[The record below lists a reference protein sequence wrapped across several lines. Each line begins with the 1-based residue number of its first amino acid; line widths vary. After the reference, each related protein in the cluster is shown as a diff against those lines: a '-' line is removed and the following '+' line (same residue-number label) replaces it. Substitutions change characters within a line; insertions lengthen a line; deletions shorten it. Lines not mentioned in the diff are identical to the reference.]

1 MKKLISAATS
11 LAMAATMLSAA
22 VPFATGAA
30 AARSMELKAYLNP
43 DGTQASTTINV
54 SDESVTVPVA
64 LFATTDAD
72 IQALNARFTVN
83 SKDGDAS
90 KVIFEGEAPI
100 TSGMDYF
107 TTEQTFQTS
116 AGEISTTKLVCWNDS
131 ITVSKRGGTTIS
143 SAGTYTFFNVP
154 AGDQYNPCTN
164 ACMSG
169 VWIGSG
175 YSWAGESSS
184 DFPIIVVPVTFP
196 KGLPA
201 GDYTLDFV
209 NEANDDKGNY
219 STMMEGAE
227 KYSKATGGI
236 EFAESAALTIT
247 VKNDSDEPQVTTAPP
262 VTTEAPKSTT
272 VPDGPKTTAAP
283 KTTSPDAANKKTDD
297 SITIS
302 GGEYTVDFSA
312 LSADDVDAD
321 GNASIIAAAAL
332 SASFVM
338 AGAVNSFA
346 EEEAPVAAEAP
357 VVEGAEAEAPAEA
370 PAEAEAPEEAPAVTT
385 TAVAE
390 PIDIATTTTTIDDAA
405 AETTTAEAPVE
416 AETTTTTTAAA
427 TTTTTTVAKTTKA
440 ANKNSSPKTG
450 DAFPA
455 LPVAGMGLTAVAVA
469 FALRKKNN

>member
-83 SKDGDAS
+83 SKNGDAS

-100 TSGMDYF
+100 SSGEDYF

-116 AGEISTTKLVCWNDS
+116 AGEISTKKLVCWNDS
-131 ITVSKRGGTTIS
+131 ITVSKRGDTTIA

-184 DFPIIVVPVTFP
+184 DFPILVVPVTFP
-196 KGLPA
+196 R
-201 GDYTLDFV
+201 DFPLV
-209 NEANDDKGNY
+209 ITH
-219 STMMEGAE
+219 ST
-227 KYSKATGGI
+227 S
-236 EFAESAALTIT
+236 LTKLT
-247 VKNDSDEPQVTTAPP
+247 MTRASTPQ
-262 VTTEAPKSTT
+262 
-272 VPDGPKTTAAP
+272 
-283 KTTSPDAANKKTDD
+283 
-297 SITIS
+297 
-302 GGEYTVDFSA
+302 
-312 LSADDVDAD
+312 
-321 GNASIIAAAAL
+321 
-332 SASFVM
+332 
-338 AGAVNSFA
+338 
-346 EEEAPVAAEAP
+346 
-357 VVEGAEAEAPAEA
+357 
-370 PAEAEAPEEAPAVTT
+370 
-385 TAVAE
+385 
-390 PIDIATTTTTIDDAA
+390 
-405 AETTTAEAPVE
+405 
-416 AETTTTTTAAA
+416 
-427 TTTTTTVAKTTKA
+427 
-440 ANKNSSPKTG
+440 
-450 DAFPA
+450 
-455 LPVAGMGLTAVAVA
+455 
-469 FALRKKNN
+469 